1 MVYML
6 MFRKEH
12 TMADEKKWY
21 DIILDYVTK
30 DSTYATL
37 FVLLKA
43 FGVKISTNLEQAI
56 AEVGVT
62 TGELGK
68 AIENLILVV
77 EEEKKLQESTEKAE

>member
-1 MVYML
+1 
-6 MFRKEH
+6 
-12 TMADEKKWY
+12 MAEEKKWY
-21 DIILDYVTK
+21 DIILDYVAK

-56 AEVGVT
+56 AEVGVAA
-62 TGELGK
+62 GEFGK
-68 AIENLILVV
+68 AIENLVLVV